1 MRKWIIK
8 NHKDHIQRVTLNRAA
23 ELRISEFEA
32 ELKSAGEKLIVV
44 DFSAAWCGPCKM
56 IKPFFHVSSLS
67 LKIVFCLFQDVATHC
82 DVKCMP
88 TFQFYKNGKKV
99 QEFSGANKEKLEE
112 TIKSLI

>member
-1 MRKWIIK
+1 R
-8 NHKDHIQRVTLNRAA
+8 
-23 ELRISEFEA
+23 SEFEA

-56 IKPFFHVSSLS
+56 IKPFFHVKMFLCCLTITWGELPF

-99 QEFSGANKEKLEE
+99 GSFSQGKLPQLHNV
-112 TIKSLI
+112 IGRIVIMM